1 MSEWISKYDD
11 RKPQVGQYVICIA
24 KRNPFSPYVPMVAK
38 ILRNGWVN
46 MVTNQYVDEIKYWM
60 PLPQPPKGE

>member
-1 MSEWISKYDD
+1 MSEWISLREKN
-11 RKPQVGQYVICIA
+11 PEIGQYVICIA

-46 MVTNQYVDEIKYWM
+46 MVTNQYVNEVKYWM
-60 PLPQPPKGE
+60 PMPEPPEGE

>member
-1 MSEWISKYDD
+1 MSEWISLREKN
-11 RKPQVGQYVICIA
+11 PEIGQYVICIA

-46 MVTNQYVDEIKYWM
+46 MATDQYVGEIKCWM
-60 PLPQPPKGE
+60 PMPEPPKEE

>member
-24 KRNPFSPYVPMVAK
+24 KRNPFSPYVP
-38 ILRNGWVN
+38 
-46 MVTNQYVDEIKYWM
+46 
-60 PLPQPPKGE
+60 GERKEGAD